1 MKEKIISTIRVP
13 TGEQSGLWMRIA
25 TTVNASLC
33 ARMKSLP
40 LLLNSNLR
48 FGLAANWAWLA

>member
-48 FGLAANWAWLA
+48 FGLAANWLD